1 MFLLSA
7 DLGEDE
13 YNMKLSNA
21 PIIYLEKYPTCNRP
35 LSVYVVLSCF
45 LYVSLC
51 NSILAYASV
60 YSFNY
65 L

>member
-21 PIIYLEKYPTCNRP
+21 PIIFREI
-35 LSVYVVLSCF
+35 SHM
-45 LYVSLC
+45 
-51 NSILAYASV
+51 
-60 YSFNY
+60 
-65 L
+65 